1 MNNEEKVSTITV
13 SGKRVPVTLQGD
25 GSRAS
30 RLILSSSAAQELI
43 FKMVGRALATPVKA
57 LTIVFGEGFIDI
69 SATFADIGTGLHR
82 VKLEAELQ
90 RMHDVLTMF
99 GAEISEL
106 SSLPYTDETKQLYE
120 TRLVERMDQR
130 LKRFQKDDI
139 Y

>member
-1 MNNEEKVSTITV
+1 MNEQKVSTVTV
-13 SGKRVPVTLQGD
+13 SGNRVPVTLQGD

-57 LTIVFGEGFIDI
+57 LTIVFGEAYIDI
-69 SATFADIGTGLHR
+69 SATFADIGTELHR
-82 VKLEAELQ
+82 IRLEAELQ
-90 RMHDVLTMF
+90 RMHDVLEVF
-99 GAEISEL
+99 GKEIREL
-106 SSLPYTDETKQLYE
+106 SSLSYTDATKQLYE
-120 TRLVERMDQR
+120 ARLLERMDQR